1 MLHVIG
7 SRRALHQGWKWAFK
21 MAAIPIESLTHLQNL
36 FRDISP
42 KFDPTESKDVVQSL
56 KKNYGGKFNS
66 LESHDLLQCLQLLAK
81 HGYVSGGN
89 VKLIEDYVAPKSSKE
104 ELIKEAISKF
114 KASRPAVKEDEIQG
128 RDDDIKEITK
138 KLESKEALVLNLFGS
153 YGVGKSRLANEVCSQ
168 WRGNYRVFDL
178 REVNSMK
185 AMYYHILSS
194 LDFVVPVG
202 FVDLNYVV
210 KKVRDTIKDLKSG
223 GNPVLFLLDNV
234 DQFATGQDMDDKSLK
249 TDFLQFLKQLFE
261 LDGKGERF
269 ALKLLLTS
277 RTEFTNAKL
286 VDNFKVKSLKTS
298 FSKKILFPGGS
309 TFVQVH
315 QKDNLIGISKGF
327 PIFLKGMGAIL
338 RQERKFADD
347 LIAGV
352 AATPEK
358 SKVCEDAEEM
368 SVSFEEEG
376 VDAGQIYVIRQMFAT
391 LTSDSLKVTAVVI
404 SLFHGPFSVATASK
418 VLGIDQSEAFAQ
430 LEGLAACAIIYIID
444 EEAIERKYEIH
455 PLLQK
460 YADSIKRT
468 KHFFAAYMKAKG
480 RYYKLF
486 MSRMEKIAKHMKLD
500 YVKAFCLF
508 EMDRANFEFALEISP
523 QPEYF
528 KVPGEFH
535 ENTLIAS
542 LFMIML
548 TNSKMVTLFHSW
560 SEMCKDD
567 GKLGKGHW
575 EFLPYYI
582 HLIICFVLC
591 LFFFFNLLVCF
602 LLFF

>member
-21 MAAIPIESLTHLQNL
+21 MAAIPIESHTHLQNL

-42 KFDPTESKDVVQSL
+42 KFDPTESKDVVESL

-89 VKLIEDYVAPKSSKE
+89 VKLIEDFVAPKSSKE

-114 KASRPAVKEDEIQG
+114 KASRLAVKEDEIQG
-128 RDDDIKEITK
+128 RDDDIKEITE
-138 KLESKEALVLNLFGS
+138 KLESKEAPVLNLFGS
-153 YGVGKSRLANEVCSQ
+153 SGVGKTRLANEVCSQ

-178 REVNSMK
+178 REVKSIK

-194 LDFVVPVG
+194 LDLSVPVG
-202 FVDLNYVV
+202 FVNLNYVV
-210 KKVRDTIKDLKSG
+210 KKVRDKIKDLKSG
-223 GNPVLFLLDNV
+223 GHSVLFLLDNV
-234 DQFATGQDMDDKSLK
+234 DQFATGQEMDGKSLK
-249 TDFLQFLKQLFE
+249 TDFVQFLEQLFE
-261 LDGKGERF
+261 LDGKGERC

-277 RTEFTNAKL
+277 RIEFTNAKL

-298 FSKKILFPGGS
+298 SSEKILFPAGS
-309 TFVQVH
+309 TGVQVH

-327 PIFLKGMGAIL
+327 PIVLKGMGAIL
-338 RQERKFADD
+338 RQERKSADD
-347 LIAGV
+347 LIAEV
-352 AATPEK
+352 AAEK
-358 SKVCEDAEEM
+358 SKVHEDAEEM

-376 VDAGQIYVIRQMFAT
+376 VDAGQISVIREMFAT
-391 LTSDSLKVTAVVI
+391 LPSDSLKVTAVVI
-404 SLFHGPFSVATASK
+404 SLFHGPFSVATASE
-418 VLGIDQSEAFAQ
+418 VLGIDQSEALAQ
-430 LEGLAACAIIYIID
+430 LEGLVASAIISVVD
-444 EEAIERKYEIH
+444 EEAKERKYDIH

-468 KHFFAAYMKAKG
+468 KHFFAAYMEAKG
-480 RYYKLF
+480 RYYKIF
-486 MSRMEKIAKHMKLD
+486 MSRMEKIAKLMKLD

-508 EMDRANFEFALEISP
+508 EMDRANFEFALEISL

-535 ENTLIAS
+535 DNTLIAS

-575 EFLPYYI
+575 
-582 HLIICFVLC
+582 
-591 LFFFFNLLVCF
+591 
-602 LLFF
+602 